1 MPLLLNGK
9 KKKQDNAFFKRIE
22 KQRRREK
29 AMKEIE
35 YGKSN

>member
-9 KKKQDNAFFKRIE
+9 KKKQDNAFFKKIE
-22 KQRRREK
+22 IQRRREK

-35 YGKSN
+35 YGTSN